1 MTSTGP
7 YIIAASAIGP
17 DGRGVASDGSAPF
30 TGQVFFNPTPGTTG
44 TLQRRMF
51 SGPSVSNLDLA
62 VMKRTKISER
72 QSLEIRAEAS
82 NALNH
87 PSFYLGNADLNINST
102 TFGKV
107 TSTFYDRRLIQFSA
121 HYRF

>member
-1 MTSTGP
+1 
-7 YIIAASAIGP
+7 
-17 DGRGVASDGSAPF
+17 
-30 TGQVFFNPTPGTTG
+30 
-44 TLQRRMF
+44 MF

-62 VMKRTKISER
+62 VMKKTKIGER

-87 PSFYLGNADLNINST
+87 PSFYLGNADLNINLT

-107 TSTFYDRRLIQFSA
+107 TSTFYDRRLIQFSL